1 RAPSC
6 LACTASSAR
15 YTLSLHDAL
24 PIWTRRA
31 ARWQFR
37 AVEQVTDR
45 VRALLCDVH
54 VRGLVPAGRHVAGGE
69 VLMTWL
75 LAVMLLPLLGG
86 ITTTALPHDDRTAM
100 RVAFSCATAA

>member
-31 ARWQFR
+31 ARWQFG

-45 VRALLCDVH
+45 VRAFLCDVH

-75 LAVMLLPLLGG
+75 LAVMLLPLLEIGRAHVC
-86 ITTTALPHDDRTAM
+86 TPVTFRPRMPSSA
-100 RVAFSCATAA
+100 